1 MAEILKWD
9 SLSDVDRLAIL
20 RAAGFK
26 RNLLQII
33 LLPWKKQSRLRR
45 TRILNVD
52 WRKALAE

>member
-1 MAEILKWD
+1 MAEILRWD

-26 RNLLQII
+26 RNLLKIV
-33 LLPWKKQSRLRR
+33 LLPWRKQSRGRR

-52 WRKALAE
+52 WRKAVAE